1 LIERQIICKHYKIRG
16 RVQGVFYR
24 SSTQKEA
31 QNLGLSGWV
40 RNLADGQVEAVACGT
55 AEQLAT
61 LEVWLHHGP
70 PMAHVENVR
79 ITDGQVESITHDF
92 KIRY

>member
-1 LIERQIICKHYKIRG
+1 MICKHYKVSG
-16 RVQGVFYR
+16 HVQGVFYR

-31 QNLGLSGWV
+31 QRLGLSGWV
-40 RNLADGQVEAVACGT
+40 RNLADGRVEAVACGT

-70 PMAHVENVR
+70 PMAHVDNVK
-79 ITDGQVESITHDF
+79 ITNELLESITHGF
-92 KIRY
+92 EIRY